1 MNDNN
6 NDVNETSSSIT
17 MSLGILSLIALF
29 IGISLSVFL
38 DFGNKKT
45 KIQLIL
51 SILAILAIY
60 GANVGLIGFSTAHEH
75 CLKGNINTGKI
86 FISSLPTIFLCLFAF
101 CLVIFAKGFFCD
113 PFTNLLG
120 KKWGLGLALGVN
132 IMGASWSGAM
142 ITYFSILKDG
152 CNPPVLGPGGTQQS
166 S

>member
-38 DFGNKKT
+38 DFGNKKP
-45 KIQLIL
+45 KIQIIL
-51 SILAILAIY
+51 LGIVILAVY
-60 GANVGLIGFSTAHEH
+60 GANVGLIGFSTAHET
-75 CLKGNINTGKI
+75 CLKGKTNMTKV
-86 FISSLPTIFLCLFAF
+86 FTSSIPTIVFCLVAF

-113 PFTNLLG
+113 PFTNLLD

-132 IMGASWSGAM
+132 LMGASWSGAM

-152 CNPPVLGPGGTQQS
+152 CNPPELGPGGTQQS